1 MSVKGTAV
9 GKWRL
14 AGRSYHGS
22 EIVFIA
28 QPGGGDYYT
37 IETPYR
43 PAEYIL
49 AETLKH
55 LMYGATQESD

>member
-14 AGRSYHGS
+14 AGRTYHGS
-22 EIVFIA
+22 EVVYIL
-28 QPGGGDYYT
+28 QRGDYYL

-43 PAEYIL
+43 PAEPIF

-55 LMYGATQESD
+55 LMYGAIQESD

>member
-22 EIVFIA
+22 DIVFIA
-28 QPGGGDYYT
+28 QRGDYYT

>member
-1 MSVKGTAV
+1 MTLKGSAV

-14 AGRSYHGS
+14 AGNSYHGS
-22 EIVFIA
+22 SIVFIA
-28 QPGGGDYYT
+28 QRGDYYT

-43 PAEYIL
+43 PPEYIL
-49 AETLKH
+49 EDVLKR